1 MERTRG
7 RRDRWTLVCSILAL
21 LGVVSPA
28 TAQVAEEPAFV
39 GGTLRTGAKT
49 FEPTIGADPEGN
61 LYFAEAASPGGV
73 AIGYRAGMFRSTDG
87 GKTWSDISPK
97 LAGRNIPPETNDPYI
112 YVDPA
117 TGRAFNFHMSPILT
131 CSILSFTDNGGQSWT
146 TNPAGCFPT
155 VIWDHQT
162 MVAAKPRTV
171 TTTGYPNVLH
181 ECVNAVYAAMCSRSL
196 DGGMTWQ
203 PPTVAYPLTSCGGL
217 HGHLAAAPDGTLYLP
232 TANCSSAAVFVSRD
246 DGATW
251 TKRVVSDMNIQTP
264 ADPTVRVDSE
274 GNVYYAFVDSAGK
287 LFLSVSRDL
296 GATWSTPVHAAPGIT
311 ATMPAIAVGDPGRV
325 AIAYPGTDDLPNGF
339 NTSPLPPAS
348 QEAWYPYWTVSFNAL
363 DPSPTFESFS
373 ASGTD
378 PIERGHSCQN
388 GGECDYQV
396 DFIDAIIGPNG
407 VPYASYSDGCVTS
420 CATNPSSG
428 NNVSGTGQGIVA
440 TIVKSPMLWCE
451 SRCAAY
457 GPATP

>member
-1 MERTRG
+1 MRDRPHRG
-7 RRDRWTLVCSILAL
+7 RDLSIRACSVLAL
-21 LGVVSPA
+21 LSVSFPA
-28 TAQVAEEPAFV
+28 IAQVPEEPSIV
-39 GGTLRTGAKT
+39 GGVLRTGAKT
-49 FEPTIGADPEGN
+49 FEPTIGADPAGN

-73 AIGYRAGMFRSTDG
+73 AIGYRAGMYRSTDG

-97 LAGRNIPPETNDPYI
+97 LAGHNIPPETNDPYI

-155 VIWDHQT
+155 VVWDHQT

-251 TKRVVSDMNIQTP
+251 TKRVVSDMSIQTP

-274 GNVYYAFVDSAGK
+274 GNVYYAFVDRAGN

-296 GATWSTPVHAAPGIT
+296 GVTWTEAVRVAPGIT
-311 ATMPAIAVGDPGRV
+311 ATMPAIAVGDPGRI
-325 AIAYPGTDDLPNGF
+325 AIAYPGTEDLPNGF
-339 NTSPLPPAS
+339 DGPLPPPS
-348 QEAWYPYWTVSFNAL
+348 QEAWYPYFTVSFDAL
-363 DPSPTFESFS
+363 SASPSFASFS
-373 ASGTD
+373 ASGED
-378 PIERGHSCQN
+378 PIERGHACTSAGDCR
-388 GGECDYQV
+388 YQV

-407 VPYASYSDGCVTS
+407 VPYASFSDGCVTS
-420 CATNPSSG
+420 CITNPGSA

-440 TIVKSPMLWCE
+440 TVVSSPMPWCE
-451 SRCAAY
+451 ARCAGY
-457 GPATP
+457 GPAPS